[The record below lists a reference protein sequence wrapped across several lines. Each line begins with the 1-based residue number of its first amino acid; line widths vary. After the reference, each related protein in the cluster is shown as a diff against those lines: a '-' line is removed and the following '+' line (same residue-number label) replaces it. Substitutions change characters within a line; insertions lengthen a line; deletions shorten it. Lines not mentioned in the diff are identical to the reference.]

1 MRRSGS
7 ETVVPADKEIRRFV
21 EPSHEECRVHVMRY
35 KHRATWLAK
44 AKGGDPLAGL
54 CISAISRWLNAM
66 LTEYSACAC
75 CDKVFPDSDFPRAF
89 LVLIPVEHDPE
100 HVKAMV
106 DAVCR
111 YCSENDDQ
119 WLVDQSVDRVGLSA
133 APRRGNDQIH

>member
-1 MRRSGS
+1 
-7 ETVVPADKEIRRFV
+7 
-21 EPSHEECRVHVMRY
+21 
-35 KHRATWLAK
+35 
-44 AKGGDPLAGL
+44 
-54 CISAISRWLNAM
+54 M

-75 CDKVFPDSDFPRAF
+75 CDTVFPDSNFPRAF

-106 DAVCR
+106 DGVCR

-119 WLVDQSVDRVGLSA
+119 WLVDPSVDRVGLSA